1 MKKALFYISIP
12 ALALATAGCIK
23 NDIPYPRIQPN
34 FLTFNVEGQTRGT
47 AIDSATRS
55 VTVYLPETVDIYNVN
70 VSDYTLSPGASM
82 VSGDFSQPINLS
94 KPYDVV
100 LHLYQDWTWR
110 ITASQEIERYFTVS
124 GQVGTSVIDVPGR
137 RVVAS
142 VTKKTSL
149 SSVLVESIKLG
160 AEGSTMLPDLE
171 GKHVDFTNPVKVE
184 VTEWGRTSIWTIFV
198 EQSESDITTERIDAW
213 TNVAWVYGSGEA
225 DKTNGVEYRIKGDTE
240 WTKVSQNDIV
250 SDGGSFYARIL
261 HLSPATTYEG
271 RVYSD
276 DIFGE
281 TIEFTTGTAAQVPNS
296 SLDDWWL
303 DGKIW
308 NPWTEGGE
316 QYWDTG
322 NKGATTLGASNS
334 VPTDDTSSGQ
344 GWAAKLETKFIGI
357 GALGKLAA
365 GNLFAGRYVKTEGTN
380 GILSFGRPFT
390 QRPTKMRGYFKYNSS
405 PINYVSSEWTNLK
418 GQPDSCIV
426 WVALIDSDQPCEIRT
441 NPKNRKLFDEND
453 PEVIAYGKMEY
464 GQTVTDYIPFEF
476 ELEYK
481 STSRIPKYIL
491 ITASASKYGDYFT
504 GGTGSI
510 LYLDDLQL
518 LYDY

>member
-1 MKKALFYISIP
+1 MVRRLSTCP
-12 ALALATAGCIK
+12 
-23 NDIPYPRIQPN
+23 
-34 FLTFNVEGQTRGT
+34 
-47 AIDSATRS
+47 
-55 VTVYLPETVDIYNVN
+55 VD
-70 VSDYTLSPGASM
+70 D
-82 VSGDFSQPINLS
+82 
-94 KPYDVV
+94 
-100 LHLYQDWTWR
+100 
-110 ITASQEIERYFTVS
+110 
-124 GQVGTSVIDVPGR
+124 
-137 RVVAS
+137 VVAS

-149 SSVLVESIKLG
+149 ASVLVESIKLG

-171 GKHVDFTNPVKVE
+171 GKRVDFTNPVKVE
-184 VTEWGRTSIWTIFV
+184 VTEWGRTSTWTIFV

-365 GNLFAGRYVKTEGTN
+365 GNLLPVDMSRLKVQTAYCRLAD
-380 GILSFGRPFT
+380 LSH
-390 QRPTKMRGYFKYNSS
+390 
-405 PINYVSSEWTNLK
+405 K
-418 GQPDSCIV
+418 G
-426 WVALIDSDQPCEIRT
+426 L
-441 NPKNRKLFDEND
+441 PK
-453 PEVIAYGKMEY
+453 
-464 GQTVTDYIPFEF
+464 
-476 ELEYK
+476 
-481 STSRIPKYIL
+481 
-491 ITASASKYGDYFT
+491 
-504 GGTGSI
+504 
-510 LYLDDLQL
+510 
-518 LYDY
+518 

>member
-1 MKKALFYISIP
+1 MKKALFYISIRLWHLLP
-12 ALALATAGCIK
+12 RLHK

-34 FLTFNVEGQTRGT
+34 FLTFNVEGQTKGT

-149 SSVLVESIKLG
+149 ASVLVESIKLG

-171 GKHVDFTNPVKVE
+171 GKRVDFTNPVKVE
-184 VTEWGRTSIWTIFV
+184 VTEWGRTSTWTIFV

-281 TIEFTTGTAAQVPNS
+281 TINLRPGTAAQVQTAVLTTGGLTAKSGILGQKAVSSIGIPAIKELQRWVLPIQFLLMTLHRDKDGLQSSKQNS
-296 SLDDWWL
+296 S
-303 DGKIW
+303 
-308 NPWTEGGE
+308 
-316 QYWDTG
+316 
-322 NKGATTLGASNS
+322 
-334 VPTDDTSSGQ
+334 V
-344 GWAAKLETKFIGI
+344 
-357 GALGKLAA
+357 
-365 GNLFAGRYVKTEGTN
+365 
-380 GILSFGRPFT
+380 
-390 QRPTKMRGYFKYNSS
+390 
-405 PINYVSSEWTNLK
+405 
-418 GQPDSCIV
+418 
-426 WVALIDSDQPCEIRT
+426 
-441 NPKNRKLFDEND
+441 
-453 PEVIAYGKMEY
+453 
-464 GQTVTDYIPFEF
+464 
-476 ELEYK
+476 
-481 STSRIPKYIL
+481 
-491 ITASASKYGDYFT
+491 
-504 GGTGSI
+504 
-510 LYLDDLQL
+510 
-518 LYDY
+518 